1 MLTPSQNRDEMLFG
15 GKSHDD
21 KVINV
26 VEYNSYVDVI
36 DDCKYI
42 EKYDIDAADDCVGEK
57 DNNIC
62 DDGGDGEK
70 LLSRIMMRLHTFV
83 HAAFADLLQR
93 VPT

>member
-1 MLTPSQNRDEMLFG
+1 MLTPSQNQDEMLSG
-15 GKSHDD
+15 GKSYDD
-21 KVINV
+21 TAINV
-26 VEYNSYVDVI
+26 VEYNSYVYVI

-42 EKYDIDAADDCVGEK
+42 EKYDINAADDCVGEK
-57 DNNIC
+57 DNIIC
-62 DDGGDGEK
+62 DDGER